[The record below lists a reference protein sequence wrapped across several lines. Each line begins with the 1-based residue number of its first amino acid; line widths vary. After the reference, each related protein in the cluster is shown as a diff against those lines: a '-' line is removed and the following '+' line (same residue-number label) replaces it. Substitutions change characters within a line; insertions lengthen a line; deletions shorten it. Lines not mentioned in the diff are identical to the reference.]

1 MNEPSIP
8 EKSERTF
15 DNIVAGSTAISFG
28 LVFCSLACV
37 ASDANGV
44 LTFQWRWTALI
55 WLAVGL
61 CGGWFFWR
69 LAWRAEGA
77 ATRQAKTRFIAY
89 CVLLCLLTLYLF
101 VRPLKFVA
109 KENVRDVLVGLGLAI
124 AVLTLFGWMIH
135 TLVQWLSRED
145 R

>member
-1 MNEPSIP
+1 MDEPSNP
-8 EKSERTF
+8 VRSERTF
-15 DNIVAGSTAISFG
+15 DNIVAGSTAVAFG

-37 ASDANGV
+37 ANDLNGV

-61 CGGWFFWR
+61 GGGWFFWHM
-69 LAWRAEGA
+69 AWGAERA
-77 ATRQAKTRFIAY
+77 ATRRAKNRFVAY
-89 CVLLCLLTLYLF
+89 CVLLSLVTLYLF

-135 TLVQWLSRED
+135 TLVQWLSREE
-145 R
+145 